1 MKIYDIALDMVES
14 VCRLADQVRIRNKNL
29 ATQMIDACTS
39 VPLNTQEGMYSRG
52 GSKIARYH
60 DSMASAKETMACLH
74 VSVRARYLHQ
84 AQVDADLQRID
95 QVVAGLYRCCHKP
108 RA

>member
-1 MKIYDIALDMVES
+1 MKIYEVALDMVES
-14 VCRLADQVRIRNKNL
+14 VCLLAEQVRIRNKNL

-39 VPLNTQEGMYSRG
+39 VPLNMQEGMYSRG

-84 AQVDADLQRID
+84 AQVEADLQRID
-95 QVVAGLYRCCHKP
+95 QVVAGLYRCCHKR